1 MGFNIHE
8 IKTHL
13 TPDAESEIQSF

>member
-13 TPDAESEIQSF
+13 PPDAESEIQSF